1 MACAERWRPLKLQ
14 QQRLLLLLLVLVA
27 SVDAAGGEDWHEH
40 QYERC
45 FIHAVVLIILVC
57 GAMIFEM
64 LWHSLT
70 HLSKKTYHYGQVH
83 DIVNNEEDSVEM
95 DSNGN
100 IRHVRL
106 WDELTQ
112 RMGGEFMSLGFL
124 AFTIFILNQAG
135 FFDRLG
141 VAFGNPD
148 DFSVDGSSSVTSS
161 PEGFHYP
168 RTQYDWLHAAEFVHV
183 KLFVAMILYF
193 VLVSRLVRGAQESI
207 RNWEE
212 LRLRHISTA
221 AIQSEMSGTS
231 GAARIRTKDVKLQE
245 LIQIRDYF
253 TQQIVAGDFGAHH
266 AGIRERILETL
277 NIDPKVEN
285 LSLEILKVFDDHFSL
300 SAYLALNV
308 ESAVMDTIQVH
319 KVTWFVVIFLF
330 GLFAIFHRYAKVS
343 EFNIVVTFSIFA
355 FCVLLVMWALTRR
368 QWQRVHEFKIEDGI
382 REESSTWPAFN
393 LNTEKA
399 MLRALQAF
407 MFPITIF
414 FADLIIDF
422 QEWREE
428 FEERLTEVLVFVVL
442 AIVLAKFL
450 REQVPPFLALMACP
464 PHINEE
470 NMDVLFNVLFNDH
483 PLYRASVAQLRPS
496 DSSSEP
502 TKANSTA
509 TMQVQAVPVT
519 LELADIMT
527 ATMQAQAVPVTLELA
542 EIMGRKEELLKRLR
556 DLGYTEPERLPPAGV
571 SAILLCMP

>member
-1 MACAERWRPLKLQ
+1 
-14 QQRLLLLLLVLVA
+14 
-27 SVDAAGGEDWHEH
+27 
-40 QYERC
+40 
-45 FIHAVVLIILVC
+45 
-57 GAMIFEM
+57 
-64 LWHSLT
+64 
-70 HLSKKTYHYGQVH
+70 
-83 DIVNNEEDSVEM
+83 
-95 DSNGN
+95 
-100 IRHVRL
+100 
-106 WDELTQ
+106 
-112 RMGGEFMSLGFL
+112 
-124 AFTIFILNQAG
+124 
-135 FFDRLG
+135 
-141 VAFGNPD
+141 
-148 DFSVDGSSSVTSS
+148 
-161 PEGFHYP
+161 
-168 RTQYDWLHAAEFVHV
+168 
-183 KLFVAMILYF
+183 
-193 VLVSRLVRGAQESI
+193 
-207 RNWEE
+207 
-212 LRLRHISTA
+212 
-221 AIQSEMSGTS
+221 
-231 GAARIRTKDVKLQE
+231 
-245 LIQIRDYF
+245 
-253 TQQIVAGDFGAHH
+253 
-266 AGIRERILETL
+266 
-277 NIDPKVEN
+277 
-285 LSLEILKVFDDHFSL
+285 
-300 SAYLALNV
+300 
-308 ESAVMDTIQVH
+308 
-319 KVTWFVVIFLF
+319 
-330 GLFAIFHRYAKVS
+330 
-343 EFNIVVTFSIFA
+343 
-355 FCVLLVMWALTRR
+355 
-368 QWQRVHEFKIEDGI
+368 VHEFKIEDGI

-483 PLYRASVAQLRPS
+483 PLYRATVAQQRPS

-509 TMQVQAVPVT
+509 TMQVQAVPVS